1 MKKGLLSLLAV
12 ALTIISCQNYDDQ
25 FAELTGLVTTLSNEV
40 SGLSQVQSDL
50 ATLRQTVDGLATA
63 ASISGISDAQ
73 GQLTTDLAE
82 AQDALDAL
90 TLALNDVASAT
101 ELAAIT
107 TALSDVQDDVK
118 ELLSANAVINQN
130 VTINN
135 DATLLYAETLISSG
149 TDDPNVI
156 INGTV
161 DITVTATNFDAAQ
174 LIRLDAI
181 TAKIAT
187 VLNDVTI
194 SNTSTP
200 AHTVDLAAISFID
213 GAYTVSGMAA
223 SDAALR
229 TVSGKLHVDHTGAA
243 DYSQIASVGGDVE
256 VNATVTS
263 LDLSGATIDGGIYTS
278 GSTSGTIILAKATAV
293 NVGTAMVTTASLTLA
308 EGTVNLGHAGAITGA
323 VLIQA
328 PKATRIDFA
337 AKSISL
343 GLTVTAKEATTAF
356 HAPALT
362 TAGSSTITSN
372 EAHFN
377 KLTQFGGDTTIS
389 AVAVAFPELSKNAS
403 GTLTLSK
410 ATAFA
415 GPKFVPTS
423 NVIATKAITFSFKS
437 GSDSVLNL
445 PVVTTLTIDALGTT
459 TDFDTTAY
467 PTLVTLNVTGAQGK
481 APFISTVTN
490 TLTVRGATKLTTVNI
505 LGGDIDVV
513 DIDGTAVLTSLST
526 AGEIRSFTLNN
537 AAKLASASIGHAHLE
552 GSDAADF
559 TVTNNDILAGLT
571 TTALDEV
578 GNLNISDNA
587 KLAALDLS
595 SLVTIPFLGSYAMTI
610 EDNALT
616 GGFVA
621 ATAGS
626 TTTLFT
632 EAQIQSNDLMTLMP
646 YFTSAIASRAS
657 ATTGNVTYTLDIN
670 LKNVSS
676 TSTAA
681 DLDSKMTPAI
691 GTSVAVVGIGTDT
704 AFKALV
710 VAE

>member
-12 ALTIISCQNYDDQ
+12 ALTIVSCQNYDDQ
-25 FAELTGLVTTLSNEV
+25 FAELTTLVTNLQTDV
-40 SGLSQVQSDL
+40 DGLSQVQSEL
-50 ATLRQTVDGLATA
+50 TSLSATVNGLASSSA
-63 ASISGISDAQ
+63 ALA
-73 GQLTTDLAE
+73 TDLAAAQASIE
-82 AQDALDAL
+82 AIS
-90 TLALNDVASAT
+90 TELANVASADD
-101 ELAAIT
+101 LAAVT
-107 TALSDVQDDVK
+107 SALSDVQDDVT

-135 DATLLYAETLISSG
+135 DATLLYAETLIS
-149 TDDPNVI
+149 TEADDPNVI
-156 INGTV
+156 VNGTV
-161 DITVTATNFDAAQ
+161 DITVTTTNFDAAQ

-187 VLNDVTI
+187 VLDDVTV

-200 AHTVDLAAISFID
+200 AHAVVLSALSFID
-213 GAYTVSGMAA
+213 GNYTVSGLSA
-223 SDAALR
+223 DDDALR
-229 TVSGKLHVDHTGAA
+229 TVSDKLHVDHTGAA

-256 VNATVTS
+256 VNASITS
-263 LDLSGATIDGGIYTS
+263 LDLSGATIDGGIYSS
-278 GSTSGTIILAKATAV
+278 GSTSGTIIFAKATAV
-293 NVGTAMVTTASLTLA
+293 NVGTAMVSTASLTLA

-323 VLIQA
+323 VNIEA
-328 PKATRIDFA
+328 PKAARIDLA
-337 AKSISL
+337 AKSISA
-343 GLTVTAKEATTAF
+343 GLTVIAKDATTAF
-356 HAPALT
+356 HAPLLVHT
-362 TAGSSTITSN
+362 GSAGATITSN

-377 KLTQFGGDTTIS
+377 KLTQFGGVTSIS
-389 AVAVAFPELSKNAS
+389 AAAVAFPELSKNVS
-403 GTLTLSK
+403 GTLTLTK

-415 GPKFVPTS
+415 GPKFVPTTAFTAPEALTVS
-423 NVIATKAITFSFKS
+423 LKS
-437 GSDSVLNL
+437 ANNAAVVLAK
-445 PVVTTLTIDALGTT
+445 VTTLTIDALGTT
-459 TDFDTTAY
+459 TDFDTTSYA
-467 PTLVTLNVTGAQGK
+467 TLVTLNVTGAEGK

-537 AAKLASASIGHAHLE
+537 AATLASASIGHAHLE

-559 TVTNNDILAGLT
+559 TVTNNAELAGLT
-571 TTALDEV
+571 PTALDEV
-578 GNLNISDNA
+578 GNLTITGNG
-587 KLAALDLS
+587 KLASLDMS
-595 SLVTIPFLGSYAMTI
+595 SLVTIPFLGTYTMTI
-610 EDNALT
+610 ENNALT
-616 GGFVA
+616 GAFVA

-626 TTTLFT
+626 TTTLFV
-632 EAQIQSNDLMTLMP
+632 EAQIKSNDLMTLMP

-670 LKNVSS
+670 LKDVSS
-676 TSTAA
+676 TSTPA
-681 DLDSKMTPAI
+681 DLDSKMSPAI

>member
-12 ALTIISCQNYDDQ
+12 ALTIVSCQNYDDQ
-25 FAELTGLVTTLSNEV
+25 FAELTTLVTNLQTDV
-40 SGLSQVQSDL
+40 AGISQVQSELTSLSATVNGLASSSTALASDL
-50 ATLRQTVDGLATA
+50 ATAQ
-63 ASISGISDAQ
+63 ASIEAI
-73 GQLTTDLAE
+73 TTALA
-82 AQDALDAL
+82 
-90 TLALNDVASAT
+90 DVASADD
-101 ELAAIT
+101 LAAVT
-107 TALSDVQDDVK
+107 SALSDVQDDVT

-135 DATLLYAETLISSG
+135 DATLLYAETLIS
-149 TDDPNVI
+149 TEADDPNVI
-156 INGTV
+156 VNGTV
-161 DITVTATNFDAAQ
+161 DITVTTTNFDAAQ

-187 VLNDVTI
+187 VLDDVTV

-200 AHTVDLAAISFID
+200 AHAVVLSALSFID
-213 GAYTVSGMAA
+213 GNYTVSGLSA
-223 SDAALR
+223 DDDALR
-229 TVSGKLHVDHTGAA
+229 TVSDKLHIDHSGAA
-243 DYSQIASVGGDVE
+243 DYSQIASVGGNVE
-256 VNATVTS
+256 VKASVTS
-263 LDLSGATIDGGIYTS
+263 LDLSGATIDGGIYST

-293 NVGTAMVTTASLTLA
+293 NVGSAMVSTASLTLA
-308 EGTVNLGHAGAITGA
+308 AGTVNLGHTGAITGA
-323 VLIQA
+323 VLIEA
-328 PKATRIDFA
+328 PKAARIDLA
-337 AKSISL
+337 AKSISA
-343 GLTVTAKEATTAF
+343 GLTVIAKDATTAF
-356 HAPALT
+356 HAPLLVHT
-362 TAGSSTITSN
+362 GSAGATITSN

-377 KLTQFGGDTTIS
+377 KLTQFGGDTSIS

-403 GTLTLSK
+403 GTLTLTK

-423 NVIATKAITFSFKS
+423 NVTATKATTFSFKS
-437 GSDSVLNL
+437 GSDSVLTL
-445 PVVTTLTIDALGTT
+445 PAVTTLTIDALGTT

-467 PTLVTLNVTGAQGK
+467 AATLVTLNVTGAQGK

-513 DIDGTAVLTSLST
+513 DIDATAVLTSLST
-526 AGEIRSFTLNN
+526 AGEIRSFTLND
-537 AAKLASASIGHAHLE
+537 ADTLASASIGHAHLE

-559 TVTNNDILAGLT
+559 TVTGNAILAGLT
-571 TTALDEV
+571 PTALDEV
-578 GNLNISDNA
+578 GNLTITGNA

-595 SLVTIPFLGSYAMTI
+595 SLVTIPFAGTYAMQI
-610 EDNALT
+610 ENNALT
-616 GGFVA
+616 GAFVA

-626 TTTLFT
+626 TTTLFV
-632 EAQIQSNDLMTLMP
+632 EAQIKSNDLMTLMP
-646 YFTSAIASRAS
+646 YLTTAIASRAS

-670 LKNVSS
+670 LKDVSS
-676 TSTAA
+676 TSTPA
-681 DLDSKMTPAI
+681 DLDSKMSPAI